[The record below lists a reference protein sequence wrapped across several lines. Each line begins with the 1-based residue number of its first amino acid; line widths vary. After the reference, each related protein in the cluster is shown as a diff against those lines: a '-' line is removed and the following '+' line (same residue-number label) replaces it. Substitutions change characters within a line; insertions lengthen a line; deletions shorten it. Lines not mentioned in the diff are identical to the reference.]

1 MLSRLSILI
10 TSTLIVR
17 SSHMRRTPSI
27 IEIISQALAT
37 AATPPPTTPQDS
49 LQCCDTVLSST
60 SSAASAVAGFYGVDL
75 KGLDVPVGLSCNPT
89 TVDGIKWCVVHGIQ
103 RYFQTHGRRLQ

>member
-10 TSTLIVR
+10 TSTLI
-17 SSHMRRTPSI
+17 
-27 IEIISQALAT
+27 ALAT

-89 TVDGIKWCVVHGIQ
+89 TVDGIKCN
-103 RYFQTHGRRLQ
+103 GRIVNCAAPDKTWGS